1 MTEQLND
8 NRGKYDPILE
18 KIISYE
24 ISNILFYAI
33 AVLKF
38 LFYLFFHLFLNFL
51 KNINSYLLF
60 LSVNYKICITCA
72 CFPCPFSLGF
82 SLIILFLGRPGLS

>member
-8 NRGKYDPILE
+8 NGGKYDPILE

-24 ISNILFYAI
+24 ISNM
-33 AVLKF
+33 
-38 LFYLFFHLFLNFL
+38 LFLCNCCAEIFLSIFSSFFNFL

-60 LSVNYKICITCA
+60 LSVNYKSCITCA

-82 SLIILFLGRPGLS
+82 SLISLSLGRPGLS